1 MALRM
6 IVAWMALVAIVVF
19 VALVAE
25 IISTSHTVTVGDVV
39 TDHPNCSIIGKE
51 ILADGGNGVDAAVA
65 AGLCLAV
72 TRYVVCCKCILGIGT
87 HKSSL

>member
-39 TDHPNCSIIGKE
+39 TDHQNCSIIGKE

-72 TRYVVCCKCILGIGT
+72 TRYVVF
-87 HKSSL
+87 